1 MARTVPGFPVSLAIC
16 GGLLAMRT
24 ETLPRKLAAILH
36 ADVVG
41 FSRLTEQDEDAT
53 LRGLRQCFA
62 VFTDLIARHG
72 GRVIGHAGDS
82 VLATFDST
90 TDALSCAARI
100 QAALAACNDPLPEER
115 RLQFRIGLNL
125 GDVIADRGDVY
136 GDGVNV
142 AARLQGLAEPAGIC
156 VSGSVYDAIG
166 QRLPFDYEFLG
177 EQSVK
182 SIVKPVRAY
191 HARLKLG
198 TDLSTL
204 PTPTASSKLK
214 MRPVRLLGA
223 VALTLIVAAIGVA
236 VWRPWVGG
244 PETPGAGAEQ
254 PAAALP
260 TIAVL
265 PFVNRSDDPRQEYF
279 ADGVSEDLIT
289 DLSALSG
296 MVVVARSASFRYK
309 GTKVDPQ
316 AVGKQLGADFILEG
330 SVRKAGGFVRITAQL
345 VDARTGLQ
353 RWAERYDRQAAG
365 AFSFQDEVTRSI
377 VKAMAVRLT
386 PKEQQQL
393 GRTTTSNFEAYD
405 LFLRGQKLYN
415 ERIRESSD
423 AALAAYRR
431 AIELDPGFARAY
443 GALAVAQTMAYRMSW
458 TETPRETSDQAL
470 VMARKAVE
478 LGPDSPQTYW
488 ALGFTHLFRKEY
500 EDAAK
505 AVERSIALAPNYAD
519 GYGLLAFINNHLGR
533 ADEALRLI
541 TKAMAL
547 NPHYTYDYPWNLGW
561 AYYTLE
567 QYPKAVEALKLALE
581 RNENVEL
588 PRLVLAA
595 SYVATGQRENAEWE
609 IEQLRVMAP
618 GITLT
623 QVAKTSAIGSPAL
636 LKRLLTHLRAA
647 GLPE

>member
-1 MARTVPGFPVSLAIC
+1 
-16 GGLLAMRT
+16 
-24 ETLPRKLAAILH
+24 
-36 ADVVG
+36 
-41 FSRLTEQDEDAT
+41 
-53 LRGLRQCFA
+53 
-62 VFTDLIARHG
+62 
-72 GRVIGHAGDS
+72 
-82 VLATFDST
+82 
-90 TDALSCAARI
+90 
-100 QAALAACNDPLPEER
+100 
-115 RLQFRIGLNL
+115 
-125 GDVIADRGDVY
+125 
-136 GDGVNV
+136 
-142 AARLQGLAEPAGIC
+142 
-156 VSGSVYDAIG
+156 
-166 QRLPFDYEFLG
+166 
-177 EQSVK
+177 
-182 SIVKPVRAY
+182 
-191 HARLKLG
+191 
-198 TDLSTL
+198 
-204 PTPTASSKLK
+204 
-214 MRPVRLLGA
+214 
-223 VALTLIVAAIGVA
+223 
-236 VWRPWVGG
+236 
-244 PETPGAGAEQ
+244 
-254 PAAALP
+254 
-260 TIAVL
+260 
-265 PFVNRSDDPRQEYF
+265 
-279 ADGVSEDLIT
+279 
-289 DLSALSG
+289 
-296 MVVVARSASFRYK
+296 
-309 GTKVDPQ
+309 
-316 AVGKQLGADFILEG
+316 
-330 SVRKAGGFVRITAQL
+330 
-345 VDARTGLQ
+345 
-353 RWAERYDRQAAG
+353 
-365 AFSFQDEVTRSI
+365 
-377 VKAMAVRLT
+377 
-386 PKEQQQL
+386 
-393 GRTTTSNFEAYD
+393 
-405 LFLRGQKLYN
+405 
-415 ERIRESSD
+415 
-423 AALAAYRR
+423 
-431 AIELDPGFARAY
+431 
-443 GALAVAQTMAYRMSW
+443 MSW